1 MNTNVADAYIL
12 GNDYIF
18 GYGATVSTAR
28 LSYHHGNLRT
38 ALLERAGRLLEEVG
52 AEKLSL
58 RELAR
63 QAGVSH
69 GAPRQHFP
77 DKQSLLDALAAAG
90 FDRMGAVLDAALDAA
105 DGGLF
110 RHRLEVFAQA
120 WVGFATAHPAL
131 LELMFASKNRPGAH
145 WLRAVADQAFARSSA
160 MIAEAQLR
168 GEIGGGS
175 DEAERERI
183 AMTIFATVQGLAAL
197 VTSGMSGDRPVDTLV
212 AGTVRTLLDGLRPR
226 G

>member
-1 MNTNVADAYIL
+1 MVP
-12 GNDYIF
+12 F
-18 GYGATVSTAR
+18 VSTDRA
-28 LSYHHGNLRT
+28 SYHHGNLRA
-38 ALLERAGRLLEEVG
+38 ALLERAERLLEEAG

-77 DKQSLLDALAAAG
+77 DKQSLLDELAAAG
-90 FDRMGAVLDAALDAA
+90 FDRIGAELDAALDGV
-105 DGGLF
+105 DEPFG
-110 RHRLEVFAQA
+110 RRLEVFAGA

-145 WLRAVADQAFARSSA
+145 RLRVLADQAFARSSA
-160 MIAEAQLR
+160 MIAEAQLY
-168 GEIGGGS
+168 GEIGGGC
-175 DEAERERI
+175 DELERERI
-183 AMTIFATVQGLAAL
+183 AMAIFATVQGLAAL
-197 VTSGMSGDRPVDTLV
+197 VTSGMSGDRPLGTLV

-226 G
+226 S